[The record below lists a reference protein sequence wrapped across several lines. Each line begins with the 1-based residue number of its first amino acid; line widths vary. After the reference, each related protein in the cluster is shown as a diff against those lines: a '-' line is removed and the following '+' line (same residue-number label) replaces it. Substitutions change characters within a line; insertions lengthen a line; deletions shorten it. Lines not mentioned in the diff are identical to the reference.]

1 MRRRRKLSIPKGPEL
16 RVEADDSTGVLGN
29 ASQPGRKRYTRM
41 RLPHERDQS
50 THRPGEPDR
59 VTKRAAKDL
68 EDGQE
73 DTDCYGAVGERFDHN
88 ADER

>member
-1 MRRRRKLSIPKGPEL
+1 MKRRRRTPLAKGREL
-16 RVEADDSTGVLGN
+16 RVEADDSTGILGN

-41 RLPHERDQS
+41 RLPHERDES
-50 THRPGEPDR
+50 THRPGEPAP

-73 DTDCYGAVGERFDHN
+73 DTDCYGAVGERFDRN
-88 ADER
+88 ARAR

>member
-1 MRRRRKLSIPKGPEL
+1 MRRRKRSIPKEPDL

-29 ASQPGRKRYTRM
+29 ALQPGRKRYTRM
-41 RLPHERDQS
+41 RLPHERDES
-50 THRPGEPDR
+50 THRPAEPGP

-68 EDGQE
+68 EDGQQ